1 MRGKLFAGVVA
12 LLYLFLL
19 APVIL
24 VVPLSFSNDS
34 YLVFPPETWGIRWY
48 ASLLTHP
55 LLMRAFRTSVL
66 LASLVTMLSLAI
78 GVPAAHAIARHRFV
92 GRDWLFSL
100 FTAPILLPS
109 IVLGLA
115 ILLVFVRF
123 NLLATYPG
131 LLIAHL
137 VVTLPYVLRIVTTA
151 LGTLTPSIEEAAL
164 SLGAHPLTVFR
175 RVTVPMMMP
184 GVVASAALS
193 FLISFDE
200 VVISLFIVGPSLTTL
215 PVEMYRYVEGR
226 MDPLI
231 AAASVVLITG
241 TIVIV
246 TLLERTIGFSRA
258 IGK

>member
-1 MRGKLFAGVVA
+1 MRLFLGLVVL

-24 VVPLSFSNDS
+24 VVPLSFSNDA
-34 YLVFPPETWGIRWY
+34 YLVFPPESWGIRWY
-48 ASLLTHP
+48 ASLPNHP
-55 LLMRAFRTSVL
+55 VMMRAFRTSVV
-66 LASLVTMLSLAI
+66 LASIVMVLSLAI
-78 GVPAAHAIARHRFV
+78 GVPAAQAIARYRFL

-131 LLIAHL
+131 LVLAHL
-137 VVTLPYVLRIVTTA
+137 VVTLPYVVRIVTTA
-151 LGTLTPSIEEAAL
+151 LGTLPPSLEEAAL

-175 RVTVPMMMP
+175 RITVPMMMP

-200 VVISLFIVGPSLTTL
+200 VVISLFIVGPRLTTL

-231 AAASVVLITG
+231 AAASVVLITASVL
-241 TIVIV
+241 TVV
-246 TLLERTIGFSRA
+246 LLERTVGFSRA